1 MGGRGAS
8 SGASYSPIRRTQTE
22 HEGKWKKPPSLGE
35 QLASANGISV
45 SEGEAQAQALYK
57 YSGQEYRDIRD
68 AYYNGLTDSP
78 AYQKAVAIENF
89 IKQSPNWNGGELY
102 RGVHLPSASLKHLKE
117 GGRIDMKG
125 MSSWT
130 SDPKIAQNFAKA
142 NMKGES
148 SVLFKVSGTKQGASV
163 THLSRFG
170 KKEGEVLIS
179 GKATWTIK
187 SITKKGGTTIVEVEE
202 D

>member
-8 SGASYSPIRRTQTE
+8 SGVTKKTTRRAQTE
-22 HEGKWKKPPSLGE
+22 HNGRWKAPPSLGE
-35 QLASANGISV
+35 QLASANGVSV
-45 SEGEAQAQALYK
+45 SVAEAQAQALYK
-57 YSGQEYRDIRD
+57 YSGAEYRDIRN
-68 AYYNGLTDSP
+68 AYYNGITDSP
-78 AYQKAVAIENF
+78 AYQKAMAIESF
-89 IKQSPNWNGGELY
+89 IAQSPNWEGGELY
-102 RGVHLPSASLKHLKE
+102 RGVHLPSASVRHLKE
-117 GGRIDMKG
+117 GSRIDMKG

-130 SDPKIAQNFAKA
+130 SDPKIGEKFSKA

-170 KKEGEVLIS
+170 KKESEVIIS